1 MVGEA
6 QAAAPRET
14 ERDSTGELLQLNEI
28 DGPVFKIRNDPR
40 ITPGGRVLGRWSTD
54 ELPRFWN
61 VPRRTGS

>member
-40 ITPGGRVLGRWSTD
+40 ITPVGRVLRRWSID

-61 VPRRTGS
+61 VLRGTGS